1 MAHRDCGSGLVN
13 LDLFVHLIYV
23 ASLSFHQ
30 KLLLLNHEN
39 GNDLFMEPRA
49 KLANFQLQ
57 DKAGESH
64 YSKITKAYQVRYF
77 EILEASGDINPYVS
91 SYLEPCPSLVKKST
105 IGLGYFSVRLIF
117 TARARLPERYYN
129 GYYWL

>member
-1 MAHRDCGSGLVN
+1 MMAHRDCGSGLVN

-64 YSKITKAYQVRYF
+64 YSKITKAY
-77 EILEASGDINPYVS
+77 
-91 SYLEPCPSLVKKST
+91 
-105 IGLGYFSVRLIF
+105 
-117 TARARLPERYYN
+117 
-129 GYYWL
+129 